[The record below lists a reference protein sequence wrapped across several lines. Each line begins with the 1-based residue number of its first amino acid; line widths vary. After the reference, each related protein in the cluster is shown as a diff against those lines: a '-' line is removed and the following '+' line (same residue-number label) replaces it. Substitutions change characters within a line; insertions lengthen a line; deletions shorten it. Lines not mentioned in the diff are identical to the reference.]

1 MTGLKK
7 TQIALLVFVLAFG
20 ITLFNT
26 SNAFAANYDG
36 TIKFHYLGNTNLVG
50 FTSGDTALGMN
61 GAPADPGVWLFKQYF
76 LGWSDQPDYATNE
89 NAKIFFENQTV
100 AEAFPEGLGATNDLY
115 AVYAGISD
123 LDNMTGVVEINKN
136 YTPEEILL
144 DTTIISY
151 EELYPPDEVAGYKKV
166 IGAYSEN
173 TEKYNLRLDSS
184 FQLDKITAL
193 LVYRNPGGILT
204 NSGQWHQGTIQGA
217 QYSHVDIHASIDHR
231 VDITNPV
238 TLSFTSYN
246 FKPSYIL
253 DTNYNLLESVGSSL
267 VEGSPT
273 SIFDV
278 DLQGNKNFI
287 FRTTIRHDGNPNNR
301 LIATPEQ
308 VFEDMLLTATTQNAV
323 SISKEVAESLSAIG
337 DTLFFSGYIDGKVR
351 AATFEQKLEP
361 IYVKHHM
368 LIGFANTNV
377 IHEFVSGT
385 TGKTLPIE
393 VLNLLPENK
402 FVAVGDIAEPTD
414 FNPKTVTVTDGTWS
428 FVSWNPTSVVVTG
441 NESEDIKFIG
451 TWTFE
456 EKPVEGTIITHEFVS
471 GTPGESLPVEVLNL
485 LPSNKVASAGETV
498 TPTDFDPK
506 TVGLVNGTWSFVSWN
521 PTSVVVTGNESED
534 IKFIGTWTF
543 EEKPV
548 EGTIITHEFVSGT
561 PGESLPNEVLNL
573 LPENKFVAVGDTAE
587 PTDFNLNTVTVADG
601 TWSFVSWNPTSVAV
615 TGNESD
621 DIKFTGTWTFEE
633 KPVVGTIITHEFVS
647 GTPGVTL
654 PNEVLNLLPSNKV
667 GSAGETVTPTDF
679 EPKTVGLANGTWT
692 FVSWNPASVE
702 VTGNESEDIKFT
714 GTWTFEA
721 SEIPVNPPIGP
732 PAEPQN
738 PVRPDP
744 ITTTIEP
751 DPVPTTIPEL
761 NKQDHF
767 QYMTGYPDGTFKP
780 DQSMTRAELA
790 TMIARLLTKTMTPS
804 ENSTSSFSDMQ
815 TKHWYT
821 PTVLLVEKNNIISGY
836 PDNTFKPNRA
846 MTRGEFVAMM
856 VRFENLSP
864 AQGNSFA
871 DVSENH
877 WAKEPINQ
885 ANEAG
890 WIIDS
895 PNGKF
900 RPNAPITRAE
910 VIAITNRILERNA
923 DHSFV
928 DTNHTL
934 IKQYRDLT
942 SSYWAYYDIHEAS
955 NGHDYTKDSKG
966 LETWTKIW
974 NQ

>member
-217 QYSHVDIHASIDHR
+217 QYSYVDIHASIDHR

-323 SISKEVAESLSAIG
+323 SISKEVAEFLSAIG

-414 FNPKTVTVTDGTWS
+414 FNPKTVTVTD
-428 FVSWNPTSVVVTG
+428 
-441 NESEDIKFIG
+441 
-451 TWTFE
+451 
-456 EKPVEGTIITHEFVS
+456 
-471 GTPGESLPVEVLNL
+471 
-485 LPSNKVASAGETV
+485 
-498 TPTDFDPK
+498 
-506 TVGLVNGTWSFVSWN
+506 GTWSFVSWN